1 MQHSCHSAS
10 QLSDQMFERQ
20 SHWNISVSWV
30 CHYDVLHI
38 FRVPPNYTA
47 FSLRCSLSGSPCRLS
62 PGSAGQL
69 SASLYILHP
78 GYLCV
83 CGSAL
88 HPEQRTE
95 VHHLWHLSVRC
106 VWVSFFLSYLWFV
119 TLTIPPLFFFYIYL
133 NSFSFLLSL
142 MSMFSSIQACASWSQ
157 PPSTQTASTS
167 MRTSAS
173 MVTALSW
180 RGSLLPSHS
189 SPPSFTLC
197 YARRLHEKDIKASSN
212 QPKIFGWIYSFSEN
226 LVLVT
231 KWLWQIPERLLSII
245 SCFGHQWKLD

>member
-119 TLTIPPLFFFYIYL
+119 TLTIPPLFFFIYIL
-133 NSFSFLLSL
+133 THFHFCCHWCPCFLQSRPVYHDRSL
-142 MSMFSSIQACASWSQ
+142 HLHRPLPHRWELR
-157 PPSTQTASTS
+157 P
-167 MRTSAS
+167 
-173 MVTALSW
+173 VW
-180 RGSLLPSHS
+180 SLLYPGVDLFCHHIHLLHHLLCATQEDCMRRTLKLAPT
-189 SPPSFTLC
+189 SPKSLAGSTLS
-197 YARRLHEKDIKASSN
+197 A
-212 QPKIFGWIYSFSEN
+212 KIWF
-226 LVLVT
+226 
-231 KWLWQIPERLLSII
+231 
-245 SCFGHQWKLD
+245 